1 MFAPTPDRATND
13 YNIPLFTITQ
23 MKLIRAESAAELGQ
37 NSTQAIQDINDIR
50 ERAYGSVQ
58 ENLTASAT
66 FDDII
71 EAARLERRLE
81 FPVNGQRLHD
91 LKRIGSQG
99 EDVIVRGVPYDCP
112 GMILQF
118 PATEGTDNFPLNQSG
133 GC

>member
-1 MFAPTPDRATND
+1 
-13 YNIPLFTITQ
+13 

-37 NSTQAIQDINDIR
+37 NSAQAIQDINEIR
-50 ERAYGSVQ
+50 ERAYGSVVA
-58 ENLTASAT
+58 NLTPSAT

-99 EDVIVRGVPYDCP
+99 EDVTVRGVPYDCP

-118 PATEGTDNFPLNQSG
+118 PATEGTDNFQLNQSG